1 MLNYLASNIKN
12 AQKMLFFRLS
22 NTCFS
27 QKYPIDRNDVFFH
40 HYLVKNDKG
49 MRKKEASERYRKM
62 TFPALA

>member
-1 MLNYLASNIKN
+1 
-12 AQKMLFFRLS
+12 MLFFRLS